1 MDSAEMPWYNHG
13 TVTIPSPLTRWT
25 RMLTAPSRDWSV
37 SADLCRSLGGV
48 SARPSALSDPLLRWS
63 GGADARVWQSG
74 KDRGPRVSLSALRPG
89 QASGGHELYIV
100 LVLTVCQGLCR
111 HLGQPGEPGSPRG
124 RDVSA
129 YHPDD
134 PSDVPHDFLPA
145 CRCHVERVYP
155 LRGAM

>member
-1 MDSAEMPWYNHG
+1 MNAGEEWTERRRRGTTTTPQQSQPPHSVDSDACSTLRGLER
-13 TVTIPSPLTRWT
+13 L
-25 RMLTAPSRDWSV
+25 

-111 HLGQPGEPGSPRG
+111 HLGQPGEPGSPR
-124 RDVSA
+124 
-129 YHPDD
+129 
-134 PSDVPHDFLPA
+134 
-145 CRCHVERVYP
+145 
-155 LRGAM
+155 